1 MKKLALCLALL
12 ASPVVAQE
20 SFEDAFKRLLEE
32 PNWSAE
38 TYETG
43 YCLYRDDF
51 YAKAKED
58 GIRIDPTDPDM
69 EEYLRQD
76 FDIGLGYIGVML
88 LNDTPSLD
96 THLCL

>member
-1 MKKLALCLALL
+1 MKKLALCLTLL
-12 ASPVVAQE
+12 AFPAVAQE

-32 PNWSAE
+32 PNWTAA

-58 GIRIDPTDPDM
+58 GIFIDPTDPDM
-69 EEYLRQD
+69 EVYLRQD
-76 FDIGLGYIGVML
+76 FDIGLSYIGVVL
-88 LNDTPSLD
+88 LDDTPTLE